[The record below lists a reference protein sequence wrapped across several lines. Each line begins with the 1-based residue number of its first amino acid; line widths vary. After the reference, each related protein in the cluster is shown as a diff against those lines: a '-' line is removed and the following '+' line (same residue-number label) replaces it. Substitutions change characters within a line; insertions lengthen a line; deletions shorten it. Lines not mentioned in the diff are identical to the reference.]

1 MTSIDLYFKK
11 KDSQEKIDV
20 QIRTTELGTP
30 TNLLVQDYAEITLE
44 PSEIKVSDDASIPT
58 RVNFPAP
65 IYLQEG
71 ETFAVVLLAETSNNY
86 EAWISRMGEINIS
99 ANALPDTENVVI
111 SKQYLGGSL
120 FKSQNGSIWTANQFE
135 DLKFTLYKAKF
146 VESGTLTL
154 FNPKL
159 GSNSN
164 LLPRLLP
171 NSIKTLPRKLKVGI
185 TTVTSN
191 PIKAN
196 LTPGVKVSD
205 SGTAGAVNGIIEQV
219 GGPITVSASGVT
231 LTSSG
236 TGYANGSYLVDLF
249 PITGSGSRGKCQITV
264 SAAGTITAAT
274 MNVANT
280 IAGEGYVEGDVL
292 GITTSSTSSGKGSEG
307 TITVNSVSGLDTLY
321 LTNCQGRQFTDGSD
335 LRFYVGDTVSGI
347 STLSDIRGDSTVIND
362 LFSGNVIEVE
372 HYNHGMGA
380 NNNIVQLDNI
390 EPDTV
395 PIKLT
400 GDIVGSATTT
410 ISVASTSEFTTYE
423 GITTSIGYVKINN
436 EIIKYD
442 GVLSGTLAIDARGV
456 TSTSRTH
463 STGDIVQKYELN
475 GISLVGINTT
485 HQMATQSSVV
495 NNAKDINKYYIE
507 VLRKGRIGL
516 DSDRD
521 ETGSPN
527 NDDNLLCFTDQKSV
541 GGSRIF
547 ASQNVQYNSILPR
560 FNFITPGNNT
570 SLTSR
575 IRTVSGTSASGSET
589 SFIDQGYEPVEL
601 NQINKLSSTRIVC
614 SEVNE
619 NEHLTSLPK
628 NRSFTTQLD
637 FSSSDFNLSPIVDT
651 QNAVMIYI
659 RNMLNSPINDYSLDS
674 SSNEVSGDPHA
685 AVYISNRVDL
695 QQPATSLKV
704 IVGAFRHSSADFR
717 VLYQLFKTD
726 SKEVEPKYE
735 LFPGYENLIDS
746 DGDGFGDTVIDP
758 VKNNGRP
765 DAIVPAS
772 TDDEFLDYQF
782 SVDNLNKF
790 NGFKIKIV
798 ISGTDEAHAP
808 KFQDIRAIA
817 LA

>member
-1 MTSIDLYFKK
+1 
-11 KDSQEKIDV
+11 
-20 QIRTTELGTP
+20 
-30 TNLLVQDYAEITLE
+30 
-44 PSEIKVSDDASIPT
+44 
-58 RVNFPAP
+58 
-65 IYLQEG
+65 
-71 ETFAVVLLAETSNNY
+71 
-86 EAWISRMGEINIS
+86 
-99 ANALPDTENVVI
+99 
-111 SKQYLGGSL
+111 
-120 FKSQNGSIWTANQFE
+120 
-135 DLKFTLYKAKF
+135 
-146 VESGTLTL
+146 
-154 FNPKL
+154 
-159 GSNSN
+159 
-164 LLPRLLP
+164 
-171 NSIKTLPRKLKVGI
+171 
-185 TTVTSN
+185 
-191 PIKAN
+191 
-196 LTPGVKVSD
+196 
-205 SGTAGAVNGIIEQV
+205 
-219 GGPITVSASGVT
+219 
-231 LTSSG
+231 
-236 TGYANGSYLVDLF
+236 
-249 PITGSGSRGKCQITV
+249 
-264 SAAGTITAAT
+264 
-274 MNVANT
+274 
-280 IAGEGYVEGDVL
+280 
-292 GITTSSTSSGKGSEG
+292 
-307 TITVNSVSGLDTLY
+307 
-321 LTNCQGRQFTDGSD
+321 
-335 LRFYVGDTVSGI
+335 
-347 STLSDIRGDSTVIND
+347 
-362 LFSGNVIEVE
+362 
-372 HYNHGMGA
+372 
-380 NNNIVQLDNI
+380 
-390 EPDTV
+390 
-395 PIKLT
+395 
-400 GDIVGSATTT
+400 
-410 ISVASTSEFTTYE
+410 
-423 GITTSIGYVKINN
+423 
-436 EIIKYD
+436 
-442 GVLSGTLAIDARGV
+442 
-456 TSTSRTH
+456 
-463 STGDIVQKYELN
+463 
-475 GISLVGINTT
+475 
-485 HQMATQSSVV
+485 MATQSSVV

-619 NEHLTSLPK
+619 NEHLTTLPK

-637 FSSSDFNLSPIVDT
+637 FKSSDFNLSPIVDT